1 MTEQKNHSALLSPAR
16 AARGSGWH
24 VGILASALMLGSL
37 ASCGGSGTDPGT
49 DGPAAALTVPVHGE
63 AVVLS
68 GLQPASLRLPVATI
82 QAVYGYS
89 DTGARIDFA
98 AGQDWQASGAGL
110 VRTATSPLPDFAG
123 YR

>member
-1 MTEQKNHSALLSPAR
+1 M
-16 AARGSGWH
+16 
-24 VGILASALMLGSL
+24 
-37 ASCGGSGTDPGT
+37 
-49 DGPAAALTVPVHGE
+49 
-63 AVVLS
+63 LS
-68 GLQPASLRLPVATI
+68 GLQPASLRLPAATI